1 MRRATRS
8 LTPSHAHSCAER
20 AYTVHFFT
28 CVQIVIEGEAGDKFY
43 IIKEGEAVVFQT
55 GPDGRQHKVNHL
67 FRADFFGERALLAQE
82 PRMATVSAPNS
93 SASTPAFLVVAQPI
107 KPTAAACSVDN

>member
-1 MRRATRS
+1 
-8 LTPSHAHSCAER
+8 
-20 AYTVHFFT
+20 
-28 CVQIVIEGEAGDKFY
+28 VQIVIEGEAGDKFY

-82 PRMATVSAPNS
+82 PRMATVSTPH
-93 SASTPAFLVVAQPI
+93 TPANYLCFLWHCEQ
-107 KPTAAACSVDN
+107 N